1 MELMPFLQPFLL
13 ILDNEP
19 LQPGQFVSSEVVVVR
34 YIDRRQPEL
43 CNGVVPLDMYVW
55 WLVTFVAVE
64 EHAIRSDLRDR
75 GPACSR
81 HLGRV

>member
-1 MELMPFLQPFLL
+1 
-13 ILDNEP
+13 
-19 LQPGQFVSSEVVVVR
+19 
-34 YIDRRQPEL
+34 
-43 CNGVVPLDMYVW
+43 MYVW

-75 GPACSR
+75 GHACSR